1 MDKFY
6 HQINDVVVNIFNNVL
21 HIEEQ
26 ILVKSSHKNVTMGE
40 LHAIEAIGIGTK
52 KTMSEVA
59 KTLHITV
66 GTATTSINNLV
77 KKEYVKRSKDENDRR
92 LVYVELTSKGRM
104 LYKLHEKFHLNM
116 IENAVKNLDSA
127 EQKNLMISLQKL
139 SEFLQNYGT
148 I

>member
-1 MDKFY
+1 MDKLY
-6 HQINDVVVNIFNNVL
+6 HQINDVVVSIFNNVL

-40 LHAIEAIGIGTK
+40 LHTIEAIGNGTK
-52 KTMSEVA
+52 KTMSEIA

-104 LYKLHEKFHLNM
+104 LYRLHEKFHINM
-116 IENAVKNLDSA
+116 IENTVKNLDTV

-139 SEFLQNYGT
+139 SEFLQSYGT